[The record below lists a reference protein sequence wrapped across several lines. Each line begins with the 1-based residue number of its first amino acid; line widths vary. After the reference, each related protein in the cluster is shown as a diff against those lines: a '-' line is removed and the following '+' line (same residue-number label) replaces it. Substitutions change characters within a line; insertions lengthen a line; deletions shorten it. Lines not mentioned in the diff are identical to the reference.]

1 MRILYNNTLEVADTI
16 EATTEDYNFPLGNL
30 MVNQLA
36 MSYRATD
43 ITADIIIGYTAPTVV
58 NCVGIAG
65 HNVNKVVVKYYE
77 LYSDDESMPIYS
89 KTYDDVLG
97 TDMFYSDNY
106 TAYKVIV
113 HVESTEVVQVGSLFV
128 GTYLQ
133 MPNPNAYYP
142 ENFMITNERSAQ
154 KFGSVYG
161 SDGVFLRQ
169 LLPSFSYADNSVY
182 KSVIEMVSHVRNYKT
197 LFVDMTEDNHA
208 YKEPV
213 YGTLELTEFSTSRA
227 MRMNTPTKSYHSFSL
242 NILEVR

>member
-36 MSYRATD
+36 MYYKATD
-43 ITADIIIGYTAPTVV
+43 ITTDIIIGYAVPTVI

-65 HNVNKVVVKYYE
+65 HNANNVVVEYFE
-77 LYSDDESMPIYS
+77 LLSDVTPIYS
-89 KTYDDVLG
+89 KTYDDVLD
-97 TDMFYSDNY
+97 TDMFYSDDY
-106 TAYKVIV
+106 TAYKVII

-128 GTYLQ
+128 GAYLQ

-142 ENFMITNERSAQ
+142 ENFVITNERSAQ

-161 SDGVFLRQ
+161 SDGVFLRK
-169 LLPSFSYADNSVY
+169 LLPSFSYAENSVY
-182 KSVIEMVSHVRNYKT
+182 KSVIEVVRHVRNYKT

-227 MRMNTPTKSYHSFSL
+227 THMNTPTKSYHSFSL
-242 NILEVR
+242 NILEVK